1 VTRRAVCI
9 ASNYEGTSSALAGC
23 LNDAADWAAE
33 LDRRGYEVATLLGKD
48 ATKAG
53 ILGALERAVAATKY
67 RDRLIVS
74 WSGHGTWVTD
84 RDGDEADGRDE
95 AICPD
100 DYARAGMVTDDDLF
114 KAFSAADHGER
125 VVMISDSC
133 HSGTLNR
140 FAGPIENVGPF
151 GLGVRSAPS
160 NVSEPVLLQ
169 PARLVRFLPPGE
181 FLDDLDAA
189 RAVEHLPARGL
200 MRRGALVLSA
210 CAAGQVT
217 FDITAAGRPCGLFSH
232 VALKALRSLPDGT
245 SYREWHR
252 LIGRALPSV
261 DYPQVTPQ
269 LDGTSTQ
276 KRWDAL
282 A

>member
-1 VTRRAVCI
+1 MTKRAICI
-9 ASNYEGTSSALAGC
+9 ATNYAGTSSALAGC

-33 LDRRGYEVATLLGKD
+33 LDRRGYEVATLLDKD

-67 RDRLIVS
+67 RDRLVVS

-140 FAGPIENVGPF
+140 FASPVVGDPDD
-151 GLGVRSAPS
+151 
-160 NVSEPVLLQ
+160 NYWT
-169 PARLVRFLPPGE
+169 ARNVRFLPPGE
-181 FLDDLDAA
+181 FLDDLGAA

-210 CAAGQVT
+210 CAAGEVT
-217 FDITAAGRPCGLFSH
+217 YDAVVDGRPCGIFSY
-232 VALKALRSLPDGT
+232 VALAALKAMPDGA

-252 LIGRALPSV
+252 EIRRRLPSV

-276 KRWDAL
+276 RRWDAL